1 MFKDSIGY
9 KVSEEGKTFLQGL
22 HNRIGIIAVAG
33 KYRTGKSFLL
43 NRIIMGKLK
52 GGFGVGST
60 INACTKVR
68 LIGCLTH
75 GYVGNMGVERAN
87 KDEVERRERRVRSAG
102 HG

>member
-1 MFKDSIGY
+1 MPIARRIGF
-9 KVSEEGKTFLQGL
+9 KVSEEGRAFLHGL
-22 HNRIGIIAVAG
+22 HNRIGIISVAG

-68 LIGCLTH
+68 RHRIFNSRRASGC
-75 GYVGNMGVERAN
+75 GVSPS
-87 KDEVERRERRVRSAG
+87 RSN
-102 HG
+102 